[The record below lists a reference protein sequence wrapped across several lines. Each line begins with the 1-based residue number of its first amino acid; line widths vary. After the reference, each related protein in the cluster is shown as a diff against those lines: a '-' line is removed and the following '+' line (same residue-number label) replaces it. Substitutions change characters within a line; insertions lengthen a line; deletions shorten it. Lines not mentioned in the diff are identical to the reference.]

1 MMQTHMICPITTAQG
16 HLAYVKY
23 DFSTLNIF
31 VRFGLDEEWIF
42 CASMGSSTDTI
53 DKMMLNVTK
62 TSDPNMMSGLRERIN
77 ALSLENSK
85 TSDDVVK
92 QSNQETIEMLQRAF
106 NRVALP

>member
-1 MMQTHMICPITTAQG
+1 MQTYMICPITTVHG
-16 HLAYVKY
+16 NLAYVKY

-31 VRFGLDEEWIF
+31 VRFNLEDDWIF

-53 DKMMLNVTK
+53 DKMVANVTK
-62 TSDPNMMSGLRERIN
+62 TADPNMMSSLQDRIN
-77 ALSLENSK
+77 ALSSENSK

-92 QSNQETIEMLQRAF
+92 QSNKEAIESLQRAF